1 MKLYQQYCK
10 IIDQIKPVKRAWFTT
25 FNLDMEL
32 VERFLL
38 SKLVDKSPQELKT
51 AEDYEALNL
60 DLQAIDVKVWYD
72 YRAINLKSPKLTTAD
87 FLSVDPRNFH
97 SSASQDIVFHPKIAF
112 LIGEGGAYLMAGSAN
127 LSIAAWSSN
136 RESVLAKAVNTRIN
150 AGEILAFFERLFQAS
165 GLSTAVFGDLRRWGN
180 RFPDE
185 ASGWRFIDSITDTAP
200 LFDHLE
206 KGTLTVWSPYFARN
220 TSGLLD
226 KLRQIGYPSI
236 QLVPDI
242 SMDGKVRIVPE
253 EVEKIQEQPFVKI
266 YKSRAVSQD
275 MENLNRLSHAKVWLS
290 GKTLAIGSWNCSFA
304 ATGLDK
310 PAQQRNIE
318 AGIIAPV
325 PGSVMEALLAD
336 LESVD
341 SRQIKGVSGE
351 DLDRDWE
358 ASLNN
363 YSEEC
368 RVQADWATFT
378 YHILSTQERLKEH
391 MIILPDRPTEKIPF
405 LEAEGRSF
413 RENFRKVL
421 KNKNFT
427 VYNYEDQEVFSGF
440 LVESNTDKRQ
450 AYGYSTLFDL
460 FDSLLYNPMGETAR
474 RRCQYRL
481 PEEEDGLE
489 RPDDLVFTYKGHE
502 SYYMMFVAFQ
512 KLSDSIQENKG
523 RSVELDRIGFRLQ
536 GSLINISELVRESIK
551 TLEDKIKKEW
561 DEDSCLFHYFLASEL
576 NRSIDEFNSSTGK
589 DVHKIPVEHLL
600 EKLNPTKEDFEF
612 LKKLKDQFGYS
623 NV

>member
-10 IIDQIKPVKRAWFTT
+10 IIDQIKPVKQAWFTT
-25 FNLDMEL
+25 FNLDVEL

-87 FLSVDPRNFH
+87 FLSVDPRDFH
-97 SSASQDIVFHPKIAF
+97 NSTSKDIVFHPKVAF
-112 LIGEGGAYLMAGSAN
+112 LIGDGGAYLLAGSAN
-127 LSIAAWSSN
+127 LSIAAWSTN
-136 RESVLAKAVNTRIN
+136 RESVLVKSINTRAN
-150 AGEILAFFERLFQAS
+150 ADEVLAFFERLFQTN
-165 GLSTAVFGDLRRWGN
+165 GLDSVVFGDLSRWSS
-180 RFPDE
+180 RLPDKD
-185 ASGWRFIDSITDTAP
+185 SGWHFIDSITDTAS
-200 LFDHLE
+200 LFEHLE
-206 KGTLTVWSPYFARN
+206 KEPLAVWSPYFARN

-253 EVEKIQEQPFVKI
+253 EVKKIQEQPFVEI
-266 YKSRAVSQD
+266 YKSWVASQD
-275 MENLNRLSHAKVWLS
+275 LENLNRLSHAKVWLS
-290 GKTLAIGSWNCSFA
+290 GKTLAVGSWNCSFA

-318 AGIIAPV
+318 AGIIASVSEPV
-325 PGSVMEALLAD
+325 LDALLAD
-336 LESVD
+336 LEPVD
-341 SRQIKGVSGE
+341 LRQIKGASAE
-351 DLDRDWE
+351 ELDSDWE

-368 RVQADWATFT
+368 SVQADWATFT
-378 YHILSTQERLKEH
+378 YHILSAQERLSEY
-391 MIILPDRPTEKIPF
+391 MIILPDQPTEKIP
-405 LEAEGRSF
+405 LGEIEGRSF
-413 RENFRKVL
+413 QENFRKVL
-421 KNKNFT
+421 KNKNFM
-427 VYNYEDQEVFSGF
+427 VYNPEDKMVFSGF
-440 LVESNTDKRQ
+440 LVETNTDKRQ

-460 FDSLLYNPMGETAR
+460 FDSLLYNPVGETAQ

-489 RPDDLVFTYKGHE
+489 KTEDSVFTYKGHE

-523 RSVELDRIGFRLQ
+523 KTDQLDRIGFRLP

-551 TLEDKIKKEW
+551 TLKNKIEVER
-561 DEDSCLFHYFLASEL
+561 DDDSCLFHYFLASEL
-576 NRSIDEFNSSTGK
+576 NRCIDEFNTSTGK
-589 DVHKIPVEHLL
+589 DMRKVPTEHLL
-600 EKLNPTKEDFEF
+600 ENLKPTQEDFKF
-612 LKKLKDQFGYS
+612 LKKLKGQFGYS